1 MDLERFEFGKVAF
14 FQLAIAM
21 ICQVSLEKYRPRD
34 LGSRNWGQ
42 RQNGQLVML
51 DAGRFDSSREPN
63 GFVHSGSWQCMSWGL
78 KGQMN

>member
-1 MDLERFEFGKVAF
+1 MELERFEFGKLVF

-51 DAGRFDSSREPN
+51 TRQ
-63 GFVHSGSWQCMSWGL
+63 V
-78 KGQMN
+78 